1 MRPLARRAFADGV
14 LSIRSGC
21 AQGSGA
27 TALFV
32 ASEQGHDA
40 VVRTLLASG
49 AAVNQATT
57 VGRLSCSVYVVYIGV
72 VELSERTRPT
82 CMSRVS

>member
-1 MRPLARRAFADGV
+1 MVAT
-14 LSIRSGC
+14 SGESELC
-21 AQGSGA
+21 GCRYLQDDGA
-27 TALFV
+27 TPLYV
-32 ASEQGHDA
+32 SSQVGHYA
-40 VVRTLLASG
+40 VVAALLASG

-82 CMSRVS
+82 FGVWSELVCCG